1 MYSTRKNKVYW
12 HYDIIVI
19 GAIVMSSDLYHSS
32 IAILH
37 PNILVISMKCTVW
50 HNDYRNDYLA
60 LCISVSGST
69 CWIAAKISNFV
80 SCKHAEG

>member
-19 GAIVMSSDLYHSS
+19 RAIVMSSDLYHSS

-37 PNILVISMKCTVW
+37 PNILVII
-50 HNDYRNDYLA
+50 LA
-60 LCISVSGST
+60 WSVQFGT
-69 CWIAAKISNFV
+69 TITETII
-80 SCKHAEG
+80 